1 MRERQQTIIKYIE
14 QHENITNREA
24 RDLLG
29 LADSTTKRILKQ
41 MVEEKLLTEQGE
53 RRMRTYIKSDL

>member
-1 MRERQQTIIKYIE
+1 MRERQQTILKYIE

-29 LADSTTKRILKQ
+29 LADSTTRRILKQ

>member
-1 MRERQQTIIKYIE
+1 MRERQQTILKYIE